1 MKFFERIS
9 KFISRY
15 DDTHNFTCDNCG
27 GEVFDGKRLCETCR
41 AELPYNNGEVCP
53 FCGRRV
59 REAGVCLECKAKP
72 LETEKARS
80 VWLHE
85 GDAAR
90 LVRKFKTGDKYLF
103 RTFCEEMTPLVKRE
117 FPDADALTFV
127 PMTKK
132 AQRNRGYNQSF
143 LLARRIAEET
153 GKELLSV
160 LEKKRETADQRELT
174 RKERE
179 ENMENAFKVTD
190 RAAVKGKRIL
200 IVDDTFTT
208 GATTSAI
215 AVALKKAGASA
226 VYAVTATSVEKK
238 DPFGIK

>member
-1 MKFFERIS
+1 MKLFDRIS
-9 KFISRY
+9 KSISRY

-27 GEVFDGKRLCETCR
+27 DEVFDGKRLCVRCR
-41 AELPYNNGEVCP
+41 EELPYNNANVCP

-59 REAGVCLECKAKP
+59 KEAGVCLECKAKP
-72 LETEKARS
+72 LATSKARS

-85 GDAAR
+85 EDAAK
-90 LVRKFKTGDKYLF
+90 LVRKFKTGNKYLF
-103 RTFCEEMTPLVKRE
+103 RTFCEEMVPLVKRE
-117 FPDADALTFV
+117 FGDADAVTFV

-132 AQRNRGYNQSF
+132 ALRKRGYNQAL
-143 LLARRIAEET
+143 LLAQRIAEET

-179 ENMENAFKVTD
+179 ENMENAFRVTD
-190 RAAVKGKRIL
+190 RAAVKGKCIL
-200 IVDDTFTT
+200 IVDDTLTT

-215 AVALKKAGASA
+215 AVALKKAGAKA

-238 DPFGIK
+238 DPYGIK